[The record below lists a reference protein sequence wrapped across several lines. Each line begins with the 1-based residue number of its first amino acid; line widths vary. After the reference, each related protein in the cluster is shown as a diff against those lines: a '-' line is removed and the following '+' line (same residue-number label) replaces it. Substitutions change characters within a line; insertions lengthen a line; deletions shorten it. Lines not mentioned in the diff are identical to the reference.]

1 MTGRAPKVEVKFFGT
16 LQTIFQDK
24 ERRLELSKAANVH
37 GLLDDLCN
45 APEHRREL
53 FNAQGQLQADLTIL
67 KNGRNIAFLNGLDT
81 ELGDGDTVAIFFP
94 VRGG

>member
-1 MTGRAPKVEVKFFGT
+1 MPGRAPKVEVKFYGT

-24 ERRLELSKAANVH
+24 ERRIELGKAANIH
-37 GLLDDLCN
+37 GLLDELCN
-45 APEHRREL
+45 SSEPRRHL
-53 FNAQGQLQADLTIL
+53 FDAQGQLQADLTIL
-67 KNGRNIAFLNGLDT
+67 RNGRNIAFLNGLDT

>member
-16 LQTIFQDK
+16 LQTLFQDK
-24 ERRLELSKAANVH
+24 ERRIELGEAPNIH
-37 GLLDDLCN
+37 GLLDELCN
-45 APEHRREL
+45 SSESRRHL
-53 FNAQGQLQADLTIL
+53 FNAQGQLQADLTIM

>member
-1 MTGRAPKVEVKFFGT
+1 MPGRAPKVDVKFFGT

-24 ERRLELSKAANVH
+24 ERRIELSKAANIH

-45 APEHRREL
+45 SSECRRHL
-53 FNAQGQLQADLTIL
+53 FDAQGQLQADLTIL

-81 ELGDGDTVAIFFP
+81 ELEDGDAVAVFFP